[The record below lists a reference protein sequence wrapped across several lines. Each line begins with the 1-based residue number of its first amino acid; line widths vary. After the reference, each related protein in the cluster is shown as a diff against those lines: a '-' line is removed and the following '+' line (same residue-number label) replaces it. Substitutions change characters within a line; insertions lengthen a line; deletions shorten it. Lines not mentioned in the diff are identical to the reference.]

1 MPGTSQQNRREM
13 RSLNL
18 PEDLVSQLGH
28 NAVLRRLIQEGVP
41 LTAKNYIDM
50 NWWGNP
56 PSEIDEDEKMVIRSL
71 RRYEAA
77 QKNKRGKISERHS
90 MGGHARGG
98 SVDVYNPDEIDAIAA
113 QIRGAI

>member
-1 MPGTSQQNRREM
+1 MPGTSQQNKRETQ
-13 RSLNL
+13 SLNWL
-18 PEDLVSQLGH
+18 EGLESQLGH

-56 PSEIDEDEKMVIRSL
+56 PDEIDEDEQLVIRSL
-71 RRYEAA
+71 RRFEAA
-77 QKNKRGKISERHS
+77 QKKKPERPSNRSAHKY
-90 MGGHARGG
+90 AQGG

-113 QIRGAI
+113 QIRGVN